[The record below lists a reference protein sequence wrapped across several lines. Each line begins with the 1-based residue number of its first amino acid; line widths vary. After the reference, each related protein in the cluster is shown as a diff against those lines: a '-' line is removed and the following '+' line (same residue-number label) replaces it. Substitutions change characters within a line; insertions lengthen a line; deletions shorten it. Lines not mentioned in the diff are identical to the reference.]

1 MSRFLLSVLV
11 FGLAAT
17 VGCDRQQPATSAAAK
32 GNTGGLTPSMK
43 PPSGDSVTTP
53 GQPGGNV
60 PPVVQQPS
68 APIQPVVQG
77 PKIELGDSE
86 QRPVLFFELR
96 TGMVI
101 RVSDLKYDN
110 SGWVESYVASVQTDK
125 GEQAKVLVRT
135 DTPAGG
141 GKAPTHAAT
150 VNEKPVSRKSD
161 KKLVGLSVKDTGGV
175 VLDRPSGIN
184 VQTKFS
190 YDPTGRKEGT
200 QQEYQHEGKTIAMTT
215 KFSYDPTGRQE
226 VGQQNVQH
234 EGKTFTITY
243 SDYRRENSGRLAGY
257 AAQVVKAE

>member
-1 MSRFLLSVLV
+1 MSRFLPYVLV

-17 VGCDRQQPATSAAAK
+17 VGCDRQQPATPAAAK
-32 GNTGGLTPSMK
+32 GNTGGPTPSTK

-53 GQPGGNV
+53 VQPGGKV

-77 PKIELGDSE
+77 PKVELGDSE

-101 RVSDLKYDN
+101 RVSDLKYDKM
-110 SGWVESYVASVQTDK
+110 GWVESYVASVQTDN

-135 DTPAGG
+135 DTPAEG

-150 VNEKPVSRKSD
+150 VNGKPVSRKSD

-175 VLDRPSGIN
+175 VLARPSGIN
-184 VQTKFS
+184 IQ
-190 YDPTGRKEGT
+190 
-200 QQEYQHEGKTIAMTT
+200 T

-226 VGQQNVQH
+226 VAQQNVQH

-257 AAQVVKAE
+257 TAQVVKAE